1 MSTEL
6 LFANVSYDDFVELA
20 WKMMRKCKM
29 FRPLMSST
37 IFQANIPYI
46 ERDMLKGTYSLDAL
60 VNA

>member
-1 MSTEL
+1 
-6 LFANVSYDDFVELA
+6 LA
-20 WKMMRKCKM
+20 WKMPRECKM

-46 ERDMLKGTYSLDAL
+46 ERDMLKGTYSLESL